1 MKVLTRERKARGW
14 SRAELG
20 RQSRL
25 HPSRVGQAENGR
37 ALLYD
42 VELARL
48 AEALNWPGD
57 PADLVREVE
66 VHEHA

>member
-1 MKVLTRERKARGW
+1 MKVMTREREARRW

-42 VELARL
+42 VEMQRIA
-48 AEALNWPGD
+48 AALGWTGD
-57 PADLVREVE
+57 PAALLEDVGDGR
-66 VHEHA
+66 A

>member
-1 MKVLTRERKARGW
+1 MKVLTREREARKW

-25 HPSRVGQAENGR
+25 HPTRVGQAENGR

-42 VELARL
+42 VEMQRL
-48 AEALNWPGD
+48 AAALDWSGD
-57 PADLVREVE
+57 PAALLEDVGDGP
-66 VHEHA
+66 A